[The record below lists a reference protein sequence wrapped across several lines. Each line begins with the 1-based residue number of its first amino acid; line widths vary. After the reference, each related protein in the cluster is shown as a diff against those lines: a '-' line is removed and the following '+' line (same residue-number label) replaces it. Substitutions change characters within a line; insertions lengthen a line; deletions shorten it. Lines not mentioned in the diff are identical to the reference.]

1 MKKYTS
7 LIVASILIIIVAC
20 SLFARITMQKNHFD
34 KTVKEALKITEGYD
48 QQFIDMVNRLE
59 HELALRASFGY
70 IGGKDPMTGKERIVV
85 TRPVVPK
92 SNKRNGTSTPVS
104 VTESVPQDSV
114 RLTAIIYDDMK
125 KLHTAIIM
133 VGERSFAIDAGDIII
148 GRKVTVVNDSLVI
161 MQQGSRTYTYDIA
174 GNVDIR
180 NGSTGSP

>member
-7 LIVASILIIIVAC
+7 LIVASILTIIVAC
-20 SLFARITMQKNHFD
+20 SLFARISMQKQHFD

-85 TRPVVPK
+85 TQKAPPK
-92 SNKRNGTSTPVS
+92 SKPRNGTSTPATVAETAPS
-104 VTESVPQDSV
+104 DSV
-114 RLTAIIYDDMK
+114 RLTAIIYDDLK

-133 VGERSFAIDAGDIII
+133 VGERSFAIDAGDVII
-148 GRKVTVVNDSLVI
+148 GRKVTTVNDSLVI
-161 MQQGSRTYTYDIA
+161 MQQGSRTYIYDIA
-174 GNVDIR
+174 GNVEIK
-180 NGSTGSP
+180 

>member
-20 SLFARITMQKNHFD
+20 SLFARITMQKQHFD

-85 TRPVVPK
+85 TRPAVPR
-92 SNKRNGTSTPVS
+92 NIKRNGTSTPAPVAETAPS
-104 VTESVPQDSV
+104 DSV
-114 RLTAIIYDDMK
+114 RLTAIIYDDLK

-133 VGERSFAIDAGDIII
+133 VGERSFAIDAGDVII
-148 GRKVTVVNDSLVI
+148 GRKVTTVNDSLVI
-161 MQQGSRTYTYDIA
+161 MQQGSRTYVYDIT
-174 GNVDIR
+174 GNVEIK
-180 NGSTGSP
+180 